1 MPTESRFEH
10 ARRRKKNVWFLS
22 KTYRHCIRI
31 APAPPMSTE
40 PHPAPTSELQAPG
53 PPKSTEPHPGP
64 TGLHGAPQSPTQEFL
79 QKIARGCAP
88 LTPPNHRASPSH
100 TQELKKIARGCAP
113 LTSPDHQAIST
124 EQHSRKLFAKIAR
137 GCAPLPSK
145 TIFNGV
151 NNLCNRARSCTSK
164 LKLRASICKHDFS
177 LGAAPPWAALKE
189 FTRTRVV

>member
-100 TQELKKIARGCAP
+100 TQELKK
-113 LTSPDHQAIST
+113 
-124 EQHSRKLFAKIAR
+124 
-137 GCAPLPSK
+137 
-145 TIFNGV
+145 
-151 NNLCNRARSCTSK
+151 
-164 LKLRASICKHDFS
+164 S
-177 LGAAPPWAALKE
+177 LGAAPLSPHQTTKRSPPSSTQENYLQKSLGAAPLSPAKPFSMASTIYVIE
-189 FTRTRVV
+189 HEAVQVN

>member
-79 QKIARGCAP
+79 Q
-88 LTPPNHRASPSH
+88 
-100 TQELKKIARGCAP
+100 KIARGCAP